1 MNRLYLSQ
9 PFVACYENNLDA
21 YIPELWAQEGL
32 AILEENMVMANLVHR
47 DFENEIAKFG
57 DVVNTRKPGE
67 FRIRRKT
74 DGTTLVQQ
82 DATATNVPVPLDQW
96 FYESFVIRDGEG
108 SKSFQELK
116 DIYLHP
122 AMLSIARGVDRCLLG
137 RIHAYM
143 SGPQNRI
150 GRLGALDSTNA
161 KDYVLDARERLNVN
175 KAPLDGRR
183 LVMAP
188 TAETAMLKTELFI
201 AAQMRGDGGTALEN
215 ATLGRILGFDTF
227 MCQNVNCVLSGT
239 DSEALALTGAHAA
252 GDTSA
257 LNVTITGTA
266 GEFVNVAGND
276 QPTWMTDATTGAVVL
291 NEPLKYGVTDAA
303 VVTHYKK
310 CAASASYP
318 AAYSKAIVLGGY
330 AAGKAPQVGQLLAF
344 GTGGSRTTYTV
355 IESEDAGATCTVYLD
370 RPLDL
375 AVTAADPAFPGPM
388 GSMNLAFHRDALAL
402 VTRPLALPDSRMGVM
417 AAVVP
422 HNGIGMR
429 VLMQYDINAGGTVV
443 NCDILAGV
451 AVLQHGSC
459 VPMLG

>member
-1 MNRLYLSQ
+1 
-9 PFVACYENNLDA
+9 
-21 YIPELWAQEGL
+21 
-32 AILEENMVMANLVHR
+32 
-47 DFENEIAKFG
+47 
-57 DVVNTRKPGE
+57 
-67 FRIRRKT
+67 
-74 DGTTLVQQ
+74 
-82 DATATNVPVPLDQW
+82 
-96 FYESFVIRDGEG
+96 
-108 SKSFQELK
+108 
-116 DIYLHP
+116 
-122 AMLSIARGVDRCLLG
+122 LLG
-137 RIHAYM
+137 RVHAYLG
-143 SGPQNRI
+143 GPQNRI

-161 KDYVLDARERLNVN
+161 KDCVLDARERLNVN

-201 AAQMRGDGGTALEN
+201 AAQQRGDGGTALET

-227 MCQNVNCVLSGT
+227 MCQNVNCVLSGA
-239 DSEALALTGAHAA
+239 DSEALALTGAEAA
-252 GDTSA
+252 GYAGA
-257 LNVTITGTA
+257 LNITITGTA

-291 NEPLKYGVTDAA
+291 NEALKYGVQTSA

-355 IESEDAGATCTVYLD
+355 IESEDAGSTCTVYLD

-375 AVTAADPAFPGPM
+375 AVTAADPAFPGPT
-388 GSMNLAFHRDALAL
+388 GSLNLAFHRDALAL

-459 VPMLG
+459 VAMLG